1 LLNLRPKNF
10 ATLGFLIN
18 RGKLDD
24 ERIKTKITTLLYK
37 IGAQNKIP
45 IAMFNYADKLRLGKG
60 VPKNVDESCEYFY
73 KAIKEG
79 YFEAKEYL
87 DEVS

>member
-1 LLNLRPKNF
+1 MRKYSYLEDGLRNLRPKTF

-37 IGAQNKIP
+37 IGAKNKIP

-60 VPKNVDESCEYFY
+60 VEKNIEESCKFFY
-73 KAIKEG
+73 EAI
-79 YFEAKEYL
+79 
-87 DEVS
+87 

>member
-1 LLNLRPKNF
+1 
-10 ATLGFLIN
+10 
-18 RGKLDD
+18 
-24 ERIKTKITTLLYK
+24 
-37 IGAQNKIP
+37 
-45 IAMFNYADKLRLGKG
+45 MFNYADKLRLGKG